1 MARYLGVDLGE
12 KNIGVALSDPTG
24 ILAAPYRVLRHENR
38 ADDALRLADIARAE
52 DASVIIV
59 GQALGPNGEETPSSR
74 HAAKVAQA
82 IRDVF
87 TEGDVRLWD
96 ESGSTQAVRRLYIEM
111 GVSRKGRRGH
121 LDDRAVVYIL
131 QDYLDWHRPAQLSP
145 GNGEEGNENESDG

>member
-12 KNIGVALSDPTG
+12 KNIGVALSDPMG
-24 ILAAPYRVLRHENR
+24 MIAKPYRVLRHENR
-38 ADDALRLADIARAE
+38 AEDARRLADIARAE
-52 DASVIIV
+52 SASVIIV
-59 GQALGPNGEETPSSR
+59 GQALGPNGEETPSAR

-121 LDDRAVVYIL
+121 LDDRAAAYIL

-145 GNGEEGNENESDG
+145 GNGEEGNGNESDG